1 MITTRPRR
9 PLMHITAALC
19 LSLTLASQATAQGR
33 PNPQPPAPPANP
45 QAPAASPAAS
55 NIPPNSF
62 EADTDFTD
70 PFGQTGTVLLNGPIA
85 TATNSFFQNLGT
97 NGRTCF
103 TCHQPQSGWSVTPAD
118 LTKRFNDTA
127 GADPIFRPVDGATCP
142 NADTSTRTA
151 KLTAYSLLL
160 DKGLIRVAETLPN
173 AGLEYRITVAS
184 DPYQCTTNPNF
195 GLTSPT
201 TGDVSVYRRILPAS
215 NLPFRAAI
223 MWDGRYP
230 TLAAQ
235 ASDATLDHAQAA
247 KVPTDQQLLSIV
259 TFENAIFSAQS
270 SDSTAGALNILG
282 ASGGPLALAQV
293 PFHLGINDSLGRDPA
308 RVAFNRNV
316 FTIYAAWD
324 RAPLV
329 PGAAEARRNAIGRG
343 ETLFNTH
350 TFTISDVPGLTD
362 TAPNNQIRGT
372 CSTCHD
378 TPNVGSRSLP
388 DFLNIGVAAANP
400 NGLSASDL
408 PLFNL
413 TCTSG
418 AQAGR
423 TISVT
428 DPGRA
433 LVTGKCADIGGF
445 SVPTLRGVAAR
456 APYFHNGIANN
467 LGAVVGFYDRRFRI
481 GLSAN
486 DRADLVAFLEAL

>member
-1 MITTRPRR
+1 MA
-9 PLMHITAALC
+9 AALC
-19 LSLTLASQATAQGR
+19 LSLNLADQALAQGR
-33 PNPQPPAPPANP
+33 PNPPPPAPQATPPAV
-45 QAPAASPAAS
+45 APSPLAG

-62 EADTDFTD
+62 EAETDFSD
-70 PFGQTGTVLLNGPIA
+70 PSGQVSTVLLGGRLS

-247 KVPTDQQLLSIV
+247 KVPTDAQILSIV
-259 TFENAIFSAQS
+259 TFEDAIFSAQFF
-270 SDSTAGALNILG
+270 DATAGALNILG
-282 ASGGPLALAQV
+282 ASGGPVALAQV

-308 RVAFNRNV
+308 RTAFNRNV
-316 FTIYAAWD
+316 FSLYAAWD

-329 PGAAEARRNAIGRG
+329 PGAAEARRNSIGRG
-343 ETLFNTH
+343 ETLFNTR

-362 TAPNNQIRGT
+362 NAPNNQIRGT

-388 DFLNIGVAAANP
+388 DFLNIGVAAPNP

-408 PLFNL
+408 PVFNL

-418 AQAGR
+418 VQAGR

-433 LVTGKCADIGGF
+433 LVTGKCTDIGGF
-445 SVPTLRGVAAR
+445 SVPTLRGVGAR

-467 LGAVVGFYDRRFRI
+467 LAAVVGFYDRRFRV
-481 GLSAN
+481 GLSAT